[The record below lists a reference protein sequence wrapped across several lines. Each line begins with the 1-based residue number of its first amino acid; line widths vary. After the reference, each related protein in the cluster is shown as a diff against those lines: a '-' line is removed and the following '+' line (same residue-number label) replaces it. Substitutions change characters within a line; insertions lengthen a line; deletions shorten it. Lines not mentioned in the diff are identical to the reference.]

1 MSARISD
8 LPIPDLVAAKTDSRS
23 ESVNESVEFINL
35 HRDERDVRL
44 LLQLSASQILIL
56 LVLFVSLAAN
66 VWQYGRRP
74 DRIVVDRTAS
84 GDRVVMVN
92 DNPVNAGVTWGPD
105 KPGDE
110 DKRRLANEWAAARY
124 AIDPL
129 TREQAIEKL
138 LRMMEPNAAAKF
150 VAILKQNGE
159 LERERGERR
168 QASWKPQLTAVDSAN
183 PYRINIVG
191 VQELTR
197 TMGGAPRRE
206 TKQIV
211 FSLKVMPDRDAGRA
225 AHNLHTGFLVLDIL
239 DVRELNN
246 SAGGGDSI
254 LPQSSP
260 AQ

>member
-1 MSARISD
+1 
-8 LPIPDLVAAKTDSRS
+8 
-23 ESVNESVEFINL
+23 
-35 HRDERDVRL
+35 
-44 LLQLSASQILIL
+44 
-56 LVLFVSLAAN
+56 
-66 VWQYGRRP
+66 
-74 DRIVVDRTAS
+74 
-84 GDRVVMVN
+84 
-92 DNPVNAGVTWGPD
+92 
-105 KPGDE
+105 
-110 DKRRLANEWAAARY
+110 
-124 AIDPL
+124 
-129 TREQAIEKL
+129 
-138 LRMMEPNAAAKF
+138 MMEPNAAAKF

-254 LPQSSP
+254 LPQSSS